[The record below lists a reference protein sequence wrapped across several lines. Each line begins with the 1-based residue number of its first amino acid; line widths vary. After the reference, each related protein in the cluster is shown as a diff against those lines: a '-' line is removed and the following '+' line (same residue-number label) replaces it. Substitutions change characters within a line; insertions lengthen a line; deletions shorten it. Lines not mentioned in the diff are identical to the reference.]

1 MKPKRMIGGSP
12 VFALSGGEF
21 MLTDHAIY
29 RAKSRGMTCTE
40 LLDVLDMPE
49 KVVAPTARSQYY
61 GEPVLRYV
69 KGKWAVVVDYAAPVM
84 VVVTVLFTDEASWA
98 AWNEKQVTS

>member
-69 KGKWAVVVDYAAPVM
+69 KGKWAVVVDYAA
-84 VVVTVLFTDEASWA
+84 VTVLFTDEASWA
-98 AWNEKQVTS
+98 EWNAKQVTA

>member
-1 MKPKRMIGGSP
+1 MKPKRMIGGNP

-21 MLTDHAIY
+21 MLTDHAIH
-29 RAKSRGMTCTE
+29 RAKSRGMTGTD
-40 LLDVLDMPE
+40 LLGALDMPE
-49 KVVAPTARSQYY
+49 KVLAPTGQSRYY

-98 AWNEKQVTS
+98 EWNAKQVTA